1 MKIDNWKLKIQT
13 INSAL
18 AWATREL
25 KKSSRSPALDSEVL
39 LCHILKRDKSYLYA
53 NQDKKLSNIQN
64 TKYQILIR
72 KRARRWPVAYLT
84 GRKEFFGLDFVVTPD
99 VLIPRP
105 ETELLVELAI
115 QRIKNHPLFISP
127 LERGKKKRGLNIID
141 LGTGS
146 GCIIISLAKKLA
158 ASAELDHHTPHFYA
172 TDSSTKALKIA
183 CANARRHG
191 VAKKIRFI
199 QNNLFENCKLKIENS
214 LLLANLPY
222 LTPAQVKSNPD
233 LKYEPCGALV
243 AGKDGMEHFKKLF
256 KQIPPL
262 KIRGGKEELLILL
275 EHDPSHK
282 SKLKSLAKKYFPKA
296 KIKFHRDLSGRFR
309 ICEINFPMLY

>member
-115 QRIKNHPLFISP
+115 QRIKNHPLFIPP
-127 LERGKKKRGLNIID
+127 LERGRKKRGLNIID

-146 GCIIISLAKKLA
+146 GNITIALAKKLSSKYKFFA
-158 ASAELDHHTPHFYA
+158 L
-172 TDSSTKALKIA
+172 DSSAKALQIA
-183 CANARRHG
+183 RINAHDHG
-191 VAKKIRFI
+191 VK
-199 QNNLFENCKLKIENS
+199 N
-214 LLLANLPY
+214 
-222 LTPAQVKSNPD
+222 
-233 LKYEPCGALV
+233 
-243 AGKDGMEHFKKLF
+243 
-256 KQIPPL
+256 
-262 KIRGGKEELLILL
+262 
-275 EHDPSHK
+275 
-282 SKLKSLAKKYFPKA
+282 
-296 KIKFHRDLSGRFR
+296 KIKFLRGNLLAPVLESKIVNHK
-309 ICEINFPMLY
+309 